1 MTCVFCH
8 IAIPQK
14 QLKLFLRLSPPLKDD
29 AFPSCSTQAF
39 AQAGLES
46 ATNPSISW
54 LVHGHESLQLVWE
67 HVEHATCPALVR
79 DSPPL
84 AQLYSTLPTMIRL
97 IASLE
102 FWASNRTGRYYAQS
116 SK

>member
-14 QLKLFLRLSPPLKDD
+14 RLSLFLRLSPPLKGD
-29 AFPSCSTQAF
+29 AFPRAAHKHSP
-39 AQAGLES
+39 QAGLES
-46 ATNPSISW
+46 ATKPSISW